1 MSIDALRL
9 TAQNLANDPQTV
21 GIMFFI
27 LRVNNAFVSRKVELS
42 RDAQLALTTELKLEI
57 LEFFETDYVLRDLT
71 AIDLRQDAIFRYNL
85 PGYPSQ
91 LEVLKRTLDAPA
103 TINDFNHENDSVTDL
118 KAIVVVLGNGNE
130 SLSIYKHHYPTN
142 TYRRNGFSLLRAG
155 IAQDRF
161 EKLDQDI
168 IRMGHTI
175 DFIYDGV
182 DVFVTNFK
190 VLEKFFGFKEAV
202 KADATVKLATL
213 TARNIVQDAV
223 VLEERITVHG
233 DLTFARKVIRAIS
246 HSRVLDTVVNDQII
260 QFIKQHQSL
269 SKKIKVNA
277 TDTQIILDTKVSQ
290 NFFMKLLNDDYL
302 KSELTKFEYDADSK
316 DLVEAAGP

>member
-9 TAQNLANDPQTV
+9 TAQILANDQQTV

-27 LRVNNAFVSRKVELS
+27 LREQNAFVARKVELS
-42 RDAQLALTTELKLEI
+42 RDAQLALTAELKLE
-57 LEFFETDYVLRDLT
+57 LQEFFETDYVLRDLT

-85 PGYPSQ
+85 PNYPSQ
-91 LEVLKRTLDAPA
+91 LEVLKSTLDAPD
-103 TINDFNHENDSVTDL
+103 TIADFNHANDSVTNL
-118 KAIVVVLGNGNE
+118 KAIVVLLGNGNK
-130 SLSIYKHHYPTN
+130 SLAVYKHHYPTN

-175 DFIYDGV
+175 DFIYNGT
-182 DVFVTNFK
+182 DVFVTTFK

-213 TARNIVQDAV
+213 TARNIVQDAA
-223 VLEERITVHG
+223 VLEERITVQG
-233 DLTFARKVIRAIS
+233 DLTFARKVIRAIA
-246 HSRVLDTVVNDQII
+246 HSRVLDTVPNDQII

-277 TDTQIILDTKVSQ
+277 ADTQIILDTKVSQ

-316 DLVEAAGP
+316 DLVEP